1 MQESNLRPSAPE
13 GRCLPSA
20 GATLTPVGGQL
31 GASLP
36 HAAAKM
42 LAIALLTEV
51 ADVGVVGVPLA
62 TAFDVAARRVEPSYP
77 AEPSM
82 MDRLLAA
89 ARWAR

>member
-1 MQESNLRPSAPE
+1 MIGAGLAP
-13 GRCLPSA
+13 A
-20 GATLTPVGGQL
+20 GDSFGV
-31 GASLP
+31 
-36 HAAAKM
+36 AAVKM